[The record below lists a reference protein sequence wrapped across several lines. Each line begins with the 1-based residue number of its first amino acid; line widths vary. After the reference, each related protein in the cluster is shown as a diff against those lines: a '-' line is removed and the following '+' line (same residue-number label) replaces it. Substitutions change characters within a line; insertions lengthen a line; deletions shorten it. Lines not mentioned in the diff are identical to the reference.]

1 MLAGALALFG
11 GNALAADPPATAE
24 VLNKLHASDQKEIQA
39 GKTAEK
45 EGQSRQVREY
55 GKMLVKDHTAA
66 DKKVTSLAKK
76 EKITLTTPEPGADEM
91 KSMPPAR
98 ASIDKFARDMVDDH
112 KKDIAEVS
120 EARDSTTDPQLK
132 KLLSDVL
139 PTLQKHE
146 DAAQKIRRAAKALP
160 SRASTRAPQGAGG
173 DASVAFT

>member
-1 MLAGALALFG
+1 MTRTSINWLKSGVLAGALALFG
-11 GNALAADPPATAE
+11 GNALAADAPATAE

-39 GKTAEK
+39 GKVAEK
-45 EGQSRQVREY
+45 EGQSKQVRDY

-76 EKITLTTPEPGADEM
+76 ENITLSSTKPGAEEM
-91 KSMPPAR
+91 KDMPAAGP
-98 ASIDKFARDMVDDH
+98 SFDDKFAREMVDDH

-120 EARDSTTDPQLK
+120 EARDTTTDPQLK

-146 DAAQKIRRAAKALP
+146 EAAQKIVDSQK
-160 SRASTRAPQGAGG
+160 
-173 DASVAFT
+173 

>member
-11 GNALAADPPATAE
+11 GNALAADPPATAD

-45 EGQSRQVREY
+45 EGQSKQVRDY

-76 EKITLTTPEPGADEM
+76 EKITLGSTQAGAEEM
-91 KSMPPAR
+91 QNMPA
-98 ASIDKFARDMVDDH
+98 AGSSFDDKFARDMVDDH
-112 KKDIAEVS
+112 KKDIAEVTD
-120 EARDSTTDPQLK
+120 ARDSTTDPQLK

-146 DAAQKIRRAAKALP
+146 DAAQKIVDSQANQK
-160 SRASTRAPQGAGG
+160 
-173 DASVAFT
+173 

>member
-1 MLAGALALFG
+1 MTRTGINWLKSGMLAGALALFG
-11 GNALAADPPATAE
+11 GNAIAADPPATAD

-45 EGQSRQVREY
+45 EGQSKQVREY

-76 EKITLTTPEPGADEM
+76 EKITLTTPEPGAVEM
-91 KSMPPAR
+91 KMPA
-98 ASIDKFARDMVDDH
+98 AGSSFDDKFARDMVDDH
-112 KKDIAEVS
+112 KKDISEVT
-120 EARDSTTDPQLK
+120 EARDATTDPQLK

-146 DAAQKIRRAAKALP
+146 EAAQKIVD
-160 SRASTRAPQGAGG
+160 SQAGQK
-173 DASVAFT
+173 

>member
-1 MLAGALALFG
+1 MTRTSINWLKIGMLAGALALFG
-11 GNALAADPPATAE
+11 GNALAADPPATAD

-45 EGQSRQVREY
+45 EGQSKQVREY

-76 EKITLTTPEPGADEM
+76 EKITLSTTQPGAEEM
-91 KSMPPAR
+91 KNMPA
-98 ASIDKFARDMVDDH
+98 AGSSFDDKFARDMVDDH
-112 KKDIAEVS
+112 KKDISEVT
-120 EARDSTTDPQLK
+120 EARDNTTDPQLK

-146 DAAQKIRRAAKALP
+146 DAAQKIVD
-160 SRASTRAPQGAGG
+160 SQASQK
-173 DASVAFT
+173 